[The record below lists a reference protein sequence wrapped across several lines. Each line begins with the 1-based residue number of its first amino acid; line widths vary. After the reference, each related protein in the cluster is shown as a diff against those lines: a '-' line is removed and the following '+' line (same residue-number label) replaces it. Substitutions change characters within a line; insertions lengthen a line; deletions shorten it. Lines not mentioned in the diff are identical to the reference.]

1 MREKMS
7 HPTYKPPPPALFT
20 KVAKGGAYLRDT
32 TVFEYDCLAENQV
45 TKFQSTDSRRLLEIE
60 KTEEKG

>member
-1 MREKMS
+1 MS
-7 HPTYKPPPPALFT
+7 HPTYKPPPPPPALFT
-20 KVAKGGAYLRDT
+20 KAKVAKGGAYLRDT